1 MYTLGLI
8 NFPIPG
14 EPKFPL
20 NAMFTKP
27 ANRGEEGMIAKD
39 SFLRFGVT
47 GIFLLYKGRGV

>member
-39 SFLRFGVT
+39 KGRFGIT
-47 GIFLLYKGRGV
+47 GIFLLYKGKGV